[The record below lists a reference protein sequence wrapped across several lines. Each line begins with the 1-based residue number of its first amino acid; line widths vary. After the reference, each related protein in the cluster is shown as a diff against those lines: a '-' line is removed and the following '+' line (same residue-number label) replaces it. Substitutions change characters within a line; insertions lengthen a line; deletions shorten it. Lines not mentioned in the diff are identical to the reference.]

1 MPRLKVLQTSCSGG
15 HIWQRLPNPEL
26 PGTMIVLSLEGI
38 KTSKGRE
45 KRKSSCQ
52 PSQEAETQVSRES
65 QETASLSPREP
76 RLLPPGGGGKGLQ
89 AAAVSWLRLSLQT
102 LRNRGYCKSTAVC
115 AMPWHK
121 RQQRGSRTKTGRRS
135 YQSPCG
141 PYNYA
146 AKGPAAAASGG
157 STSPW
162 GC

>member
-1 MPRLKVLQTSCSGG
+1 MT
-15 HIWQRLPNPEL
+15 
-26 PGTMIVLSLEGI
+26 VLSLEGI

-45 KRKSSCQ
+45 KKGNLHG
-52 PSQEAETQVSRES
+52 SQVRRLRHRSPGRAKRP
-65 QETASLSPREP
+65 LSPREP

-102 LRNRGYCKSTAVC
+102 LRSRGYCKSTAVC

-141 PYNYA
+141 PCNYA

-157 STSPW
+157 SRSPW